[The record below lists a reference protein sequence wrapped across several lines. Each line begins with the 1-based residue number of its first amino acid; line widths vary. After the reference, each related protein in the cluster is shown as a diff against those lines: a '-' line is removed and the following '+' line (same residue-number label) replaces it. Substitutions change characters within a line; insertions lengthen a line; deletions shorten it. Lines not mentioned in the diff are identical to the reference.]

1 MPTTNIDQRV
11 LRLVDLTG
19 EDLNALTDI
28 GVTTEE
34 SLSFIQFE
42 DLPVDISLIKRRKLD
57 IIRQY
62 LAKGNSLTA
71 TIEMTEVNRIVTRK
85 KGLRV
90 CTHSDFIP

>member
-34 SLSFIQFE
+34 SLSFIHFE
-42 DLPVDISLIKRRKLD
+42 DLPADISLLKRRK
-57 IIRQY
+57 
-62 LAKGNSLTA
+62 
-71 TIEMTEVNRIVTRK
+71 
-85 KGLRV
+85 
-90 CTHSDFIP
+90 